1 MLCPLPGCP
10 SYPLLRDSPCEAS
23 RQAQRPHASS
33 DHTEATLSIILRFDV
48 SLSCMA
54 GTQWPPAKTTLSP
67 IRQNEVPGA
76 TLPPNPSA
84 AQSLRTLGEAV
95 WEGGASA
102 STCGGMQ
109 GSRRCIPGWEKVG
122 RWLSTEQAPWC
133 SRKRRAGRGWPGR
146 ARVAASALAPLTLD
160 LVVDSASGDWH
171 TPRDS
176 LSESP

>member
-10 SYPLLRDSPCEAS
+10 SYPLLRDSPCEAGW
-23 RQAQRPHASS
+23 QAQRPHASS

-76 TLPPNPSA
+76 TPPQPQRSPEPPDA
-84 AQSLRTLGEAV
+84 GRGCVGRRGLGEHLWRDAGEQEV
-95 WEGGASA
+95 H
-102 STCGGMQ
+102 
-109 GSRRCIPGWEKVG
+109 PGWEKVG
-122 RWLSTEQAPWC
+122 RRLSTEQAPWC

-146 ARVAASALAPLTLD
+146 ARVAARALAPLTLD

>member
-10 SYPLLRDSPCEAS
+10 SYPLLRDSPCEAGW
-23 RQAQRPHASS
+23 QAQRPHASS
-33 DHTEATLSIILRFDV
+33 DHTEATLSIILRFDD
-48 SLSCMA
+48 LC
-54 GTQWPPAKTTLSP
+54 PAWQAHSGHQQKPLSP

-76 TLPPNPSA
+76 TPPPNPSA
-84 AQSLRTLGEAV
+84 AQSLRMLGEAV

-122 RWLSTEQAPWC
+122 RRLSTEQAPWC

>member
-10 SYPLLRDSPCEAS
+10 SYPLLRDSPCEAGW
-23 RQAQRPHASS
+23 QAQRPHASS

-76 TLPPNPSA
+76 IPPNPSA

-122 RWLSTEQAPWC
+122 RRLSTEQAPWC

-146 ARVAASALAPLTLD
+146 ARVAARALAPLTLD
-160 LVVDSASGDWH
+160 LVVDSASGDGH

>member
-10 SYPLLRDSPCEAS
+10 SYPLLRDSPCEAGW
-23 RQAQRPHASS
+23 QAQRPHASS

-54 GTQWPPAKTTLSP
+54 GTQWPPAKTTLTDQTERGP
-67 IRQNEVPGA
+67 RGH
-76 TLPPNPSA
+76 PPNPSA
-84 AQSLRTLGEAV
+84 AQSLRMLGEAV

-122 RWLSTEQAPWC
+122 RRLSTEQAPWC

-146 ARVAASALAPLTLD
+146 ARVAARALAPLTLD
-160 LVVDSASGDWH
+160 LVVDSASGNWH